1 MGRALL
7 LLGLVAVLGG
17 CQSAGLRSGAG
28 EAIELPTYDA
38 VYERAEWRV
47 GDLDRLWAIASVG
60 LRYVDED
67 GDRHREQGEGHFQVV
82 RPETQVALTIGKLG
96 EVYLLLGC
104 DAQRF
109 WWINRT
115 EERIA
120 YVGAQA
126 EARDL
131 ALDQIGV
138 PMLPT
143 DLLILA
149 DLNRWPEPG
158 SPGAGEV
165 SQSIR
170 DDFGHLR
177 VVMVE
182 FTEPGRRRRVYV
194 NANNFDPVGVDLL
207 TDSGELISR
216 STLKNQMRVLNRID
230 PTRPQ
235 WVPTRLVMSIPS
247 ADSRIEIELSH
258 LEISRRRPKPVVFNF
273 DELVRRLGVTRIV
286 ELGSQGRPRIGRG
299 S

>member
-1 MGRALL
+1 MRRALL
-7 LLGLVAVLGG
+7 ALVSAVALGG
-17 CQSAGLRSGAG
+17 CQSAGWHAAEGASAG
-28 EAIELPTYDA
+28 IPTYDA

-60 LRYVDED
+60 LRYVDAE
-67 GDRHREQGEGHFQVV
+67 GDRHRDQGEGHFQVV

-115 EERIA
+115 EERVA

-126 EARDL
+126 EARAL

-158 SPGAGEV
+158 ISGAGEV
-165 SQSIR
+165 SRSDR
-170 DDFGHLR
+170 DFDHVR
-177 VVMVE
+177 TVMVE
-182 FTEPGRRRRVYV
+182 FDEPGRRRRVYL
-194 NANNFDPVGVDLL
+194 NAQNFDPVGVDLL
-207 TDSGELISR
+207 TDSGELIAR
-216 STLKNQMRVLNRID
+216 STLKNLMRVDNRID

-235 WVPTRLVMSIPS
+235 WVPTRLVMEIPS
-247 ADSRIEIELSH
+247 AESRVEIELSH
-258 LEISRRRPKPVVFNF
+258 LEMSRRRPKAVVFNF
-273 DELVRRLGVTRIV
+273 DELVRRFGVKRIV
-286 ELGSQGRPRIGRG
+286 EIGLDDPRRIGRAP
-299 S
+299 